1 MGGQHSTDVV
11 NSVMDGEI
19 IDRIP
24 LPEPREARERLG
36 FEDTVAWL
44 RDDTKTQSPISLL
57 GRVYYKFEGDEELRS
72 HAYSMELEID
82 PESVLKKPVTR
93 QELLVNHE
101 TAAEAGFLSFVSA
114 KVGATEVLE
123 MRVVDN
129 AAASAKVVGKQ
140 WMEELDRWFTRQKT
154 QPIAGGRK
162 LLFCAV
168 VTGVV
173 QKYVSTKRFSEFEAS
188 GKGGG
193 YGVNV
198 GGRLYVSSSGF
209 ELDIVHGLSLQ
220 DLLPFIQSADDVD
233 EDAVE
238 MARKAAEGSTDLD
251 LDLKDFGVTPGPV
264 VSRMFEDEVLAA
276 PSFEF

>member
-24 LPEPREARERLG
+24 IPAPREARERLG

-44 RDDTKTQSPISLL
+44 RDDTKTQSPVSLL

-114 KVGATEVLE
+114 KVGATEMLE

-129 AAASAKVVGKQ
+129 AAASARVVGTQ
-140 WMEELDRWFTRQKT
+140 WMGELDKWFARQKK
-154 QPIAGGRK
+154 QPIAGGGESCSSAQSSPASSR
-162 LLFCAV
+162 
-168 VTGVV
+168 
-173 QKYVSTKRFSEFEAS
+173 STSPRSDSVNSKRRARAGDTAS
-188 GKGGG
+188 TW
-193 YGVNV
+193 
-198 GGRLYVSSSGF
+198 
-209 ELDIVHGLSLQ
+209 
-220 DLLPFIQSADDVD
+220 AD
-233 EDAVE
+233 
-238 MARKAAEGSTDLD
+238 GCT
-251 LDLKDFGVTPGPV
+251 
-264 VSRMFEDEVLAA
+264 
-276 PSFEF
+276 